1 MNKRLHFLFTP
12 WLVVISLAAMIVSP
26 VEARNSAANR
36 SQTTEILLAD
46 LPAQGKEVLI
56 QIRQGGPFQYSKDG
70 SVFGNRE
77 QLLPKQPRGHYKEFT
92 VRTPGAKNRGARRIV
107 CGGDLRS
114 HATSICFFTSDHY
127 ASFKRIKE

>member
-56 QIRQGGPFQYSKDG
+56 QIRQGGPFQYS
-70 SVFGNRE
+70 
-77 QLLPKQPRGHYKEFT
+77 
-92 VRTPGAKNRGARRIV
+92 
-107 CGGDLRS
+107 
-114 HATSICFFTSDHY
+114 
-127 ASFKRIKE
+127 